1 MGTTGLPFDDV
12 RRSLRNDSNL
22 NDNETDTPNL
32 RLDRS
37 RLHRAGVP
45 EVVFAEHK
53 SADAVSAGLRGLA
66 EANGRALASRCS
78 QSTVDRVHELLSD
91 EFDIHHCEVARTI
104 VVAQPG
110 ATVRLTGGQIGVFT
124 AGSSDAPFAAEAAVM
139 AQEMGVTVKQV
150 RDVGVAGIHRL
161 VEPLENLIR
170 EGVDAIV
177 VAAGMDGALPSV
189 VAGLV
194 AVPVIGL
201 PTSIGYGYGGQ
212 GVGALMSMLQSC
224 APGLVVVNIDNGVG
238 AGASAALIANRAAA
252 ARSER

>member
-1 MGTTGLPFDDV
+1 VGTKSLPFDDV
-12 RRSLRNDSNL
+12 RRSLDNASNISK
-22 NDNETDTPNL
+22 DESFAPNL

-37 RLHRAGVP
+37 RLHRAGIP

-53 SADAVSAGLRGLA
+53 SADAVAAGLIGLA
-66 EANGRALASRCS
+66 EANGRALASRCP
-78 QSTVDRVHELLSD
+78 QSTVERVREMLGD
-91 EFDIHHCEVARTI
+91 AFDFYHCDVARTL

-110 ATVRLTGGQIGVFT
+110 EVPQLTGGRIGVMT
-124 AGSSDAPFAAEAAVM
+124 AGSSDAPIASEAAII
-139 AQEMGVTVKQV
+139 AQEMGVAVTLI

-161 VEPLENLIR
+161 VEPLETLIA

-201 PTSIGYGYGGQ
+201 PTSVGYGYGGQ
-212 GVGALMSMLQSC
+212 GVGALMSMLQTC
-224 APGLVVVNIDNGVG
+224 APGLVVVNIDNGIG
-238 AGASAALIANRAAA
+238 AGASAALIANRVAA
-252 ARSER
+252 ARNER